1 MNDRDIIAIL
11 ARSIAAN
18 AEMIARNPNDWASSL
33 SDRASLIRADLSRL
47 EDAIRDRIP
56 GDR

>member
-1 MNDRDIIAIL
+1 MSNREMIAIL

-18 AEMIARNPNDWASSL
+18 AEMIARNPNDWAQNL
-33 SDRASLIRADLSRL
+33 SQRASLIRADLSRL
-47 EDAIRDRIP
+47 DDLIRECIP